1 MERDGVIERVS
12 SAVSA
17 ASIVPVGKKDGE
29 GICVCGD
36 FSVTYNACADIE
48 TFPMPKIEDMHSV
61 LKGCKVFSVL
71 DLKQAYNQIPLSKD
85 SQKYLTINTNMGLFA
100 FRRLPNGIHS

>member
-48 TFPMPKIEDMHSV
+48 TFPMHSV